1 MKNTLL
7 IATLIVSTLTSAQ
20 DSLLTSVTDTIISFK
35 KEIYNPL
42 APPNTYQNTD
52 NPNYWKNKM
61 PNKAYWQQDVDY
73 TIKANIDEETDIITA
88 TEQLTYTN
96 NSPDELDVVYFHL
109 YQNAFQPE
117 SYLDELIKQNRK
129 STIYGEYEKQK
140 LGTIIDLITINGE
153 KVQTELD
160 NSILKVY
167 LPESLQSNESVTF
180 YIKFILNIFIMNFI
194 LVSLQSKFK
203 FN

>member
-7 IATLIVSTLTSAQ
+7 IATLILSTLTFAQ
-20 DSLLTSVTDTIISFK
+20 DSLLHSVTDTVSLK
-35 KEIYNPL
+35 QERYNPL
-42 APPNTYQNTD
+42 APPNTYQNID

-109 YQNAFQPE
+109 YQNAFQPD
-117 SYLDELIKQNRK
+117 SYLDELQSQNGK
-129 STIYGEYEKQK
+129 NPKYGEYESQK
-140 LGTIIDLITINGE
+140 LNDVGS
-153 KVQTELD
+153 
-160 NSILKVY
+160 NSSACSWTV
-167 LPESLQSNESVTF
+167 SV
-180 YIKFILNIFIMNFI
+180 I
-194 LVSLQSKFK
+194 SKPKKYCSFR
-203 FN
+203 